1 MTVAII
7 VIGALIL
14 VPGAGAALAFAPP
27 GAISIESRIALVF
40 GLGYALVAGV
50 AILLALAHVFS
61 RPTYVAG
68 VVLATAAVW
77 SVALRRVSPRVYA
90 STLRAQAREAPF
102 ALAAG
107 LALLLAFAV
116 SRFFYPAGSTLAIR
130 SAWRY
135 WADGLE
141 VAAAGH
147 IPGKAAQWGTEI
159 PTTVSKVVLNTF
171 EGGVSFLLGPEPL
184 PAMHG
189 ILIVAAVG
197 LVAALL
203 ALGRELGLGIFAP
216 LVPVLTV
223 LVPERV
229 PFSHEMSIDL
239 KSYTAE
245 DIGRM
250 AAFCALLTGIYAVR
264 ARDGRGPVVVTGAL
278 LAVAG
283 LTHLVPTLVVGAMLV
298 FFAPAALL
306 VDRVGLRRAVVRG
319 AGIAAVFG
327 ICFLGVLGLS
337 GGDLGLQRATSGAA
351 FAGFPPGVDPTRSFS
366 AGKLVAGPEKEGHFL
381 IPPREIL
388 RRYAEDVVGSAG
400 AAWFGVLTLA
410 VLALGTV
417 AIVVRAR
424 SLIPLAAVAWGLVA
438 TTLAVAFFFSFRYD
452 TVIPGN
458 FALRRLYDYIA
469 LVPALLVPAVL
480 TTLTRPLAGRNRAA
494 VAALTLV
501 TVLLSL
507 AAVVD
512 RTPRDRSLSSAD
524 AGVAV
529 TERVAEVVPCG
540 ARMLANA
547 RTAGFWE
554 ATTGR
559 RAVTEGM
566 APFLRPGVL
575 ERILPVLVGANE
587 FFDHP
592 QANRDFLARQ
602 RIQYLVVVKPNVW
615 FGWGGT
621 GRGPAPSDAEKI
633 ASVPGVHPIFSDRL
647 VSIFAVGSTDLR
659 VTDRQPRHCPV

>member
-1 MTVAII
+1 MTVAIV
-7 VIGALIL
+7 VIGALVL
-14 VPGAGAALAFAPP
+14 VPGVGAALAFAPP
-27 GAISIESRIALVF
+27 GAISIESRIALAF
-40 GLGYALVAGV
+40 GLGYTLVAGV
-50 AILLALAHVFS
+50 AILLVLAHMFS

-68 VVLATAAVW
+68 VALTTAAVW
-77 SVALRRVSPRVYA
+77 TLALRRASPRVYA

-107 LALLLAFAV
+107 LVLLVAFAA
-116 SRFFYPAGSTLAIR
+116 SRFFYPAESTVAIR

-141 VAAAGH
+141 GAAAGH
-147 IPGKAAQWGTEI
+147 VPSQAAQWGTEI
-159 PTTVSKVVLNTF
+159 PTTVSKVVLNAF
-171 EGGVSFLLGPEPL
+171 EGGISFLLGPEPL

-223 LVPERV
+223 LVPGRL
-229 PFSHEMSIDL
+229 PLSDEMSNDL
-239 KSYTAE
+239 NWYTAE

-250 AAFCALLTGIYAVR
+250 AAVCALLAGIYAVR

-278 LAVAG
+278 LVVAG
-283 LTHLVPTLVVGAMLV
+283 LTHLVPTLVAGAMLL
-298 FFAPAALL
+298 FFVAAAVI
-306 VDRVGLRRAVVRG
+306 VDRIGLRRAVVRG
-319 AGIAAVFG
+319 AGIAGVFG
-327 ICFLGVLGLS
+327 VCFLGVLGLS
-337 GGDLGLQRATSGAA
+337 GGDVGFQRATSGVA
-351 FAGFPPGVDPTRSFS
+351 FAGFPTGVDPTRSFS
-366 AGKLVAGPEKEGHFL
+366 AGRLVGGPSKEGHFL

-388 RRYAEDVVGSAG
+388 RRFGEAVVGTLG
-400 AAWFGVLTLA
+400 AAWFGVLTLL

-417 AIVVRAR
+417 AIVLRAR
-424 SLIPLAAVAWGLVA
+424 SLIPIAAVAWGLVA
-438 TTLAVAFFFSFRYD
+438 TTLAVAFLFSFRYD
-452 TVIPGN
+452 TVIPGD

-480 TTLTRPLAGRNRAA
+480 TTVARPLAARNRAA
-494 VAALTLV
+494 VGALALV
-501 TVLLSL
+501 VALLGIV
-507 AAVVD
+507 AVVD
-512 RTPRDRSLSSAD
+512 RTPRDRSLSPAD
-524 AGVAV
+524 AGIAV
-529 TERVAEVVPCG
+529 TARVAEVVPCG

-592 QANRDFLARQ
+592 HANRDFLARQ
-602 RIQYLVVVKPNVW
+602 RIHYLVVVKPNVW
-615 FGWGGT
+615 FGWGDT
-621 GRGPAPSDAEKI
+621 GRAPAPRDAERI
-633 ASVPGVHPIFSDRL
+633 ASLPGVHPVFSDRL
-647 VSIFAVGSTDLR
+647 VSIFAVGSTDLQ

>member
-1 MTVAII
+1 MTVAIV

-27 GAISIESRIALVF
+27 GAISIESRIALAF
-40 GLGYALVAGV
+40 GLGYALVASV

-61 RPTYVAG
+61 RPAFVAG
-68 VVLATAAVW
+68 VVLTTAAVW
-77 SVALRRVSPRVYA
+77 TLALRRASPRVYA
-90 STLRAQAREAPF
+90 STLRAQAREAPL

-107 LALLLAFAV
+107 LVLLLAFAV
-116 SRFFYPAGSTLAIR
+116 SRFFYPASSTVAIR

-141 VAAAGH
+141 LAAAGH
-147 IPGKAAQWGTEI
+147 VPTQTAQWGTEI
-159 PTTVSKVVLNTF
+159 PTTVSKVVLNAF
-171 EGGVSFLLGPEPL
+171 EGGTSFLLGPEPL

-216 LVPVLTV
+216 LVAVLTV
-223 LVPERV
+223 LVPGRL
-229 PFSHEMSIDL
+229 PLSYEMSNDL
-239 KSYTAE
+239 RSYTAE
-245 DIGRM
+245 GIGRM
-250 AAFCALLTGIYAVR
+250 AAFCALLAGIYAVR
-264 ARDGRGPVVVTGAL
+264 TRSGPVVVTGAL

-298 FFAPAALL
+298 FYAAAASL
-306 VDRVGLRRAVVRG
+306 VDRTGLRRAVVRG
-319 AGIAAVFG
+319 AGIAVVFG
-327 ICFLGVLGLS
+327 VCFLGVLGLS
-337 GGDLGLQRATSGAA
+337 GGDLGLQRATSGVA

-366 AGKLVAGPEKEGHFL
+366 AGKLVGAPPSKEGHFL

-388 RRYAEDVVGSAG
+388 RRYGEEVVGTLG

-417 AIVVRAR
+417 AIVLRAR

-438 TTLAVAFFFSFRYD
+438 TTLAVAFLFSYRYD
-452 TVIPGN
+452 TAIPGN

-469 LVPALLVPAVL
+469 LVPALLVPALL
-480 TTLTRPLAGRNRAA
+480 TMVTRPLAARNRATVAALALVAAVLA
-494 VAALTLV
+494 VAAV
-501 TVLLSL
+501 I
-507 AAVVD
+507 D
-512 RTPRDRSLSSAD
+512 RTPRDRSLSRAD
-524 AGVAV
+524 AGIAVA
-529 TERVAEVVPCG
+529 ERVAEVVPCD

-575 ERILPVLVGANE
+575 ERILPILVAANE

-592 QANRDFLARQ
+592 QANQDFLARQ
-602 RIQYLVVVKPNVW
+602 RIQYLVVVKPDVW

-621 GRGPAPSDAEKI
+621 GRGPAPRDAEKI
-633 ASVPGVHPIFSDRL
+633 QSLPEAHPVVQDRW
-647 VSIFAVGSTDLR
+647 VSIFAVGSTDLQ
-659 VTDRQPRHCPV
+659 VTDRQPRRCPV

>member
-1 MTVAII
+1 MTVAIV
-7 VIGALIL
+7 VIAALIL
-14 VPGAGAALAFAPP
+14 VPGAGAALALAPP
-27 GAISIESRIALVF
+27 GAISIESRIALAF

-61 RPTYVAG
+61 RPAFVAA
-68 VVLATAAVW
+68 VVLGTAAVW
-77 SVALRRVSPRVYA
+77 VLALRRASPRMHA
-90 STLRAQAREAPF
+90 STLRVQAREAPF

-107 LALLLAFAV
+107 LVLLLSFAV

-141 VAAAGH
+141 VAGAGH
-147 IPGKAAQWGTEI
+147 VPTQTAQWGTEI
-159 PTTVSKVVLNTF
+159 PTTVSKVVLNAF
-171 EGGVSFLLGPEPL
+171 EGGISFLLGPEPL
-184 PAMHG
+184 PAMYG
-189 ILIVAAVG
+189 ILIVASVG

-203 ALGRELGLGIFAP
+203 AVGRELGLGIFAP

-223 LVPERV
+223 LVPGSL
-229 PFSHEMSIDL
+229 PLSHEMSNDL
-239 KSYTAE
+239 KSFTAE
-245 DIGRM
+245 NIGRM
-250 AAFCALLTGIYAVR
+250 AAFCALVAGIYAVR
-264 ARDGRGPVVVTGAL
+264 ARFGRGPVVVTGAL

-298 FFAPAALL
+298 FYAAAASL
-306 VDRVGLRRAVVRG
+306 VDRVGLRRTVVRG
-319 AGIAAVFG
+319 AGIAVVFG
-327 ICFLGVLGLS
+327 VCFLGILGLS
-337 GGDLGLQRATSGAA
+337 GGDLGFQRATSGAA

-366 AGKLVAGPEKEGHFL
+366 AGKLVGGPAKEGHFL

-388 RRYAEDVVGSAG
+388 RRYGEEVVGTLG

-417 AIVVRAR
+417 AIVARAR
-424 SLIPLAAVAWGLVA
+424 SLIPLVAVAWGLVA
-438 TTLAVAFFFSFRYD
+438 TTLAVAFLFSYRYD
-452 TVIPGN
+452 TAIPGN
-458 FALRRLYDYIA
+458 FALRRLYDYIP
-469 LVPALLVPAVL
+469 LVPALLVPAFL
-480 TTLTRPLAGRNRAA
+480 TTATRPLAARNRAMAALALA
-494 VAALTLV
+494 VA
-501 TVLLSL
+501 VLGI

-512 RTPRDRSLSSAD
+512 RAPRDRSLSSAD
-524 AGVAV
+524 AGIAV
-529 TERVAEVVPCG
+529 SERVAEFVPCD

-575 ERILPVLVGANE
+575 QRILPVLVDANE
-587 FFDHP
+587 FFDQP
-592 QANRDFLARQ
+592 QAHRDFLARE
-602 RIQYLVVVKPNVW
+602 RIQYLIVVEPKVW

-621 GRGPAPSDAEKI
+621 GRAPDPSDAEKI
-633 ASVPGVHPIFSDRL
+633 ASLPGVHPVFNDKW
-647 VSIFAVGSTDLR
+647 VSIFAVGSTAFQA
-659 VTDRQPRHCPV
+659 TDRQPAHCPV

>member
-1 MTVAII
+1 MTVAIV
-7 VIGALIL
+7 VISALIL
-14 VPGAGAALAFAPP
+14 VPGVGAALAFAPP
-27 GAISIESRIALVF
+27 GAISIESRIALAV

-77 SVALRRVSPRVYA
+77 TLALRRASPRVYA
-90 STLRAQAREAPF
+90 STIRAQAREAPF

-107 LALLLAFAV
+107 LVLLISFAV

-141 VAAAGH
+141 VAEAGH
-147 IPGKAAQWGTEI
+147 VPAQAAQWGTEI
-159 PTTVSKVVLNTF
+159 PTTVSKVVLNSF
-171 EGGVSFLLGPEPL
+171 EGGISFLLGPEPL
-184 PAMHG
+184 PAMYG

-223 LVPERV
+223 LVPERL
-229 PFSHEMSIDL
+229 PLSHEMSIDL

-250 AAFCALLTGIYAVR
+250 AAFCALLAGIYAVR
-264 ARDGRGPVVVTGAL
+264 ARFGRGPVVVTGAL

-283 LTHLVPTLVVGAMLV
+283 LSHLVPTLVVGAMLV
-298 FFAPAALL
+298 FYAAAVLL
-306 VDRVGLRRAVVRG
+306 VDRIGLRRAVVRG
-319 AGIAAVFG
+319 AGIAGVFG

-337 GGDLGLQRATSGAA
+337 GGDLGLQRATSGVA

-366 AGKLVAGPEKEGHFL
+366 AGRLVGGPSKEGHFL

-388 RRYAEDVVGSAG
+388 RRYGEEVVGTLG
-400 AAWFGVLTLA
+400 AAWYGVLTLA

-417 AIVVRAR
+417 AIVLRAR

-438 TTLAVAFFFSFRYD
+438 TTLAVAFLFSFRYD

-469 LVPALLVPAVL
+469 LVPALLVPALL
-480 TTLTRPLAGRNRAA
+480 TTLARPLAARNRAA
-494 VAALTLV
+494 AALALV
-501 TVLLSL
+501 VAVLGI

-512 RTPRDRSLSSAD
+512 RTPRDRSLSRAD
-524 AGVAV
+524 AGIAV

-540 ARMLANA
+540 TRMLANA

-575 ERILPVLVGANE
+575 ERILPILVGANE

-621 GRGPAPSDAEKI
+621 GRGPAPRDAEKV
-633 ASVPGVHPIFSDRL
+633 ASLPGVHPVFRDRR
-647 VSIFAVGSTDLR
+647 VSIFAVGSTDLQA
-659 VTDRQPRHCPV
+659 VDSQPRRCPV

>member
-1 MTVAII
+1 MTVAFF

-14 VPGAGAALAFAPP
+14 VPGLGAALAFAPP
-27 GAISIESRIALVF
+27 GAISIESRIALAF
-40 GLGYALVAGV
+40 GLGYALAAGV
-50 AILLALAHVFS
+50 AILLLLAHVFS

-68 VVLATAAVW
+68 IVLATTAVW
-77 SVALRRVSPRVYA
+77 TLALRRASPRVHA

-107 LALLLAFAV
+107 LVLLLAFAV

-141 VAAAGH
+141 VAGAGH
-147 IPGKAAQWGTEI
+147 VPTQTAQWGTEI
-159 PTTVSKVVLNTF
+159 PTTVSKVVLNAF
-171 EGGVSFLLGPEPL
+171 EGGISFLLGPEPL
-184 PAMHG
+184 PSMQG

-216 LVPVLTV
+216 LVPVLTL
-223 LVPERV
+223 LVPGRL
-229 PFSHEMSIDL
+229 PLSHEMSNEL

-245 DIGRM
+245 SIGRM
-250 AAFCALLTGIYAVR
+250 AAFCALLAGIYAVR
-264 ARDGRGPVVVTGAL
+264 ARSGRGSLVVTGAL

-298 FFAPAALL
+298 FYAAAALF
-306 VDRVGLRRAVVRG
+306 VDRRGLRRAVVKG
-319 AGIAAVFG
+319 AGIAVVFG
-327 ICFLGVLGLS
+327 VCFLGVLGFS
-337 GGDLGLQRATSGAA
+337 GGDLGFQRATSGAA

-366 AGKLVAGPEKEGHFL
+366 AGKLVGGPSKEGHFL

-388 RRYAEDVVGSAG
+388 QRYGEEVVGTPG

-410 VLALGTV
+410 VLALGSV
-417 AIVVRAR
+417 AIVLRAR

-438 TTLAVAFFFSFRYD
+438 TTLAVAFLFSFRYD
-452 TVIPGN
+452 TAIPGN
-458 FALRRLYDYIA
+458 FALRRLYDYVA
-469 LVPALLVPAVL
+469 LVPALLVPALLL
-480 TTLTRPLAGRNRAA
+480 TVTKPVVTRNRAM
-494 VAALTLV
+494 AALALLV
-501 TVLLSL
+501 AVLGI

-524 AGVAV
+524 AGIAV

-575 ERILPVLVGANE
+575 QRILPILVGANE
-587 FFDHP
+587 FLDHP
-592 QANRDFLARQ
+592 QANRGFLARQ
-602 RIQYLVVVKPNVW
+602 RIQYLVVVEPNIW

-621 GRGPAPSDAEKI
+621 GRAPTPEDAEKI
-633 ASVPGVHPIFSDRL
+633 ASVPGVHPVFRDRR
-647 VSIFAVGSTDLR
+647 VSIFAVGSTDLQA
-659 VTDRQPRHCPV
+659 TDRQPRRCPV

>member
-1 MTVAII
+1 MTVAIV

-14 VPGAGAALAFAPP
+14 VPGTGAALAFAPP
-27 GAISIESRIALVF
+27 RAISVESRIALTF
-40 GLGYALVAGV
+40 GLGYALAAGV

-77 SVALRRVSPRVYA
+77 TLALRRASPRVYA
-90 STLRAQAREAPF
+90 STLRAQATEAPL

-107 LALLLAFAV
+107 LVLLLAFAV

-141 VAAAGH
+141 VAEAGH
-147 IPGKAAQWGTEI
+147 VPTQAAQWGTEI
-159 PTTVSKVVLNTF
+159 PTTVSKVVLNAF
-171 EGGVSFLLGPEPL
+171 EGGISFLLGPEPL

-189 ILIVAAVG
+189 VLIVAAVG

-223 LVPERV
+223 LVPGHL
-229 PFSHEMSIDL
+229 PLSHEISNDL

-245 DIGRM
+245 NIGRM
-250 AAFCALLTGIYAVR
+250 AAFCALLAGIYAVR
-264 ARDGRGPVVVTGAL
+264 ARSRRGPAVVTGAL

-283 LTHLVPTLVVGAMLV
+283 LTHLVPTLVVGAILV
-298 FFAPAALL
+298 FYAAATSV
-306 VDRVGLRRAVVRG
+306 VDRTGLRRAVVRG
-319 AGIAAVFG
+319 AGIAVVFG
-327 ICFLGVLGLS
+327 VCFLGVLGLS

-366 AGKLVAGPEKEGHFL
+366 AGKLVGGPSKVGHFL

-388 RRYAEDVVGSAG
+388 RRYGEEVVGTLG

-410 VLALGTV
+410 VLALGSV
-417 AIVVRAR
+417 AIVLRAR

-438 TTLAVAFFFSFRYD
+438 TTLAVAFLFSFRYD
-452 TVIPGN
+452 TAIPGN
-458 FALRRLYDYIA
+458 FALRRLYDYIS
-469 LVPALLVPAVL
+469 LVPALLVPALLVMV
-480 TTLTRPLAGRNRAA
+480 TRPFATRNRAM
-494 VAALTLV
+494 AALALV
-501 TVLLSL
+501 VVVLGI

-524 AGVAV
+524 AGIAV
-529 TERVAEVVPCG
+529 TKRVAEVVPCG

-587 FFDHP
+587 FFEHP
-592 QANRDFLARQ
+592 QANRGFLARE
-602 RIQYLVVVKPNVW
+602 RIQYLVVVKPKVW

-621 GRGPAPSDAEKI
+621 GRAPAPRDAQKI
-633 ASVPGVHPIFSDRL
+633 AALPGVHPILRDRS
-647 VSIFAVGSTDLR
+647 VSIFAVGSTDLGATGR
-659 VTDRQPRHCPV
+659 HPRRCPV

>member
-1 MTVAII
+1 MTVAIV

-27 GAISIESRIALVF
+27 GAISIESRIALTV

-61 RPTYVAG
+61 RPAFVAG
-68 VVLATAAVW
+68 VVLATGAVW
-77 SVALRRVSPRVYA
+77 TLALRRASPRVYA
-90 STLRAQAREAPF
+90 SSLRAQAREAPL

-107 LALLLAFAV
+107 LVLLLAFAV

-147 IPGKAAQWGTEI
+147 VPTEAAQWGTEI
-159 PTTVSKVVLNTF
+159 PTTVSKVVLNAF
-171 EGGVSFLLGPEPL
+171 EGGISFLLGPEPL
-184 PAMHG
+184 PAMYG

-203 ALGRELGLGIFAP
+203 ALGRELGLGVFAP

-223 LVPERV
+223 LVPGRL
-229 PFSHEMSIDL
+229 PLSYEMSNDL
-239 KSYTAE
+239 RSYTAE
-245 DIGRM
+245 NIGRM
-250 AAFCALLTGIYAVR
+250 AAFCALLAGIYAVR
-264 ARDGRGPVVVTGAL
+264 ARSGRGPVVVAGAL
-278 LAVAG
+278 LAIAG

-298 FFAPAALL
+298 FYAAAVLC
-306 VDRVGLRRAVVRG
+306 VDRIGLRRTVVRG
-319 AGIAAVFG
+319 AGIAVVFG
-327 ICFLGVLGLS
+327 VCFLGVLGLS
-337 GGDLGLQRATSGAA
+337 GGDLGFQRATSGAA

-366 AGKLVAGPEKEGHFL
+366 AGRLVGGPSKEGQFL
-381 IPPREIL
+381 IPPRDIL
-388 RRYAEDVVGSAG
+388 RRYGEEVVGTPG

-417 AIVVRAR
+417 AIVLRAR
-424 SLIPLAAVAWGLVA
+424 SLIPLATVAWGLVA
-438 TTLAVAFFFSFRYD
+438 TTLGVAFLFSSLYD

-469 LVPALLVPAVL
+469 LVPALLVPALL
-480 TTLTRPLAGRNRAA
+480 TTVTRPLAARNRAA
-494 VAALTLV
+494 VAALALV
-501 TVLLSL
+501 SALLAV

-512 RTPRDRSLSSAD
+512 RTPRDRSLLHAD
-524 AGVAV
+524 AGIAVA
-529 TERVAEVVPCG
+529 ERVAEVVPCG
-540 ARMLANA
+540 ARMVANA

-575 ERILPVLVGANE
+575 ERILPILVGANE

-592 QANRDFLARQ
+592 EANRDFPARE

-633 ASVPGVHPIFSDRL
+633 AALPEVHPVVQDRW
-647 VSIFAVGSTDLR
+647 VSIFAVGSTDLQ
-659 VTDRQPRHCPV
+659 VTDRQPRRCPV

>member
-1 MTVAII
+1 MTVAVV
-7 VIGALIL
+7 VISALIL
-14 VPGAGAALAFAPP
+14 VPGVGAALAFAPP
-27 GAISIESRIALVF
+27 GAISIESRIALAV

-77 SVALRRVSPRVYA
+77 TLALRRVSPRVYA
-90 STLRAQAREAPF
+90 STLRAQARETPF

-107 LALLLAFAV
+107 LVLLISFAI
-116 SRFFYPAGSTLAIR
+116 SRFFYPAGSTLGIR

-141 VAAAGH
+141 VAEAGH
-147 IPGKAAQWGTEI
+147 VPANAAQWGTEI
-159 PTTVSKVVLNTF
+159 PTTVSKVVLNSF
-171 EGGVSFLLGPEPL
+171 EGGISFLLGPEPL
-184 PAMHG
+184 PAMYG

-223 LVPERV
+223 LVPGRL
-229 PFSHEMSIDL
+229 PLSHEMSIDL

-250 AAFCALLTGIYAVR
+250 AAFCALVAGIYAVR
-264 ARDGRGPVVVTGAL
+264 ARFGRGPVVVTGAL

-298 FFAPAALL
+298 FYAAAVLL
-306 VDRVGLRRAVVRG
+306 VDRIELRRTVVRG

-337 GGDLGLQRATSGAA
+337 GGDLGFQRATSGVA
-351 FAGFPPGVDPTRSFS
+351 FAGFPSGVDPTRSFS
-366 AGKLVAGPEKEGHFL
+366 AGRLVGGPSKEGHFL

-388 RRYAEDVVGSAG
+388 RRYGEEVVGTLG
-400 AAWFGVLTLA
+400 AAWYGVLTLA

-417 AIVVRAR
+417 AIVLRAR

-438 TTLAVAFFFSFRYD
+438 TTLAVAFLFSFRYD

-469 LVPALLVPAVL
+469 LVPALLVPALL
-480 TTLTRPLAGRNRAA
+480 TTLARPLAARNRAA
-494 VAALTLV
+494 VAALALV
-501 TVLLSL
+501 VAVLGI

-512 RTPRDRSLSSAD
+512 RTPRDRSLSRAD
-524 AGVAV
+524 AGIAV
-529 TERVAEVVPCG
+529 TERVAEIVPCG
-540 ARMLANA
+540 TRMLANA

-575 ERILPVLVGANE
+575 ERILPILVGANE

-621 GRGPAPSDAEKI
+621 GRGPAPRDAEKV
-633 ASVPGVHPIFSDRL
+633 ASLPEVHPVFRDRR
-647 VSIFAVGSTDLR
+647 VSIFAVGSTDQA
-659 VTDRQPRHCPV
+659 VDMQPRRCPV